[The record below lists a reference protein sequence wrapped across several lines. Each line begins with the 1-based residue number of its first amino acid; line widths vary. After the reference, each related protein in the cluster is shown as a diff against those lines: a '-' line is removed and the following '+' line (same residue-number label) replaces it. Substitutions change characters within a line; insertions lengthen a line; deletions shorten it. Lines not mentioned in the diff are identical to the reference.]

1 MTTSIRNL
9 VGAFFTAAILA
20 GGVLA
25 AQPADAASVRRA
37 PGGSIHYYD
46 DNGYDRGYAWC
57 GSASGTTRC
66 DYDTLE
72 QCRAAGKPN
81 INCAPNAWSYYVK
94 SESCPL
100 R

>member
-37 PGGSIHYYD
+37 TGRL
-46 DNGYDRGYAWC
+46 N
-57 GSASGTTRC
+57 
-66 DYDTLE
+66 
-72 QCRAAGKPN
+72 
-81 INCAPNAWSYYVK
+81 
-94 SESCPL
+94 PL
-100 R
+100 L

>member
-57 GSASGTTRC
+57 GSAGGTTRSC
-66 DYDTLE
+66 SW
-72 QCRAAGKPN
+72 RPSRRRP
-81 INCAPNAWSYYVK
+81 PNAWSYYVK
-94 SESCPL
+94 SESRPL